1 VITLG
6 QHNLE
11 FGSDVSE
18 WGDQS
23 AAEMAADHLRR
34 WVRTLDARET
44 EDLRRVLVE
53 SDQSYGDDPIW
64 DVPEMTNLIAA
75 QDRARNA
82 GLVASAAPSL
92 NKNHNC
98 ICRLLP
104 LPFES

>member
-1 VITLG
+1 MRLRWPPIT
-6 QHNLE
+6 
-11 FGSDVSE
+11 FGDGSE
-18 WGDQS
+18 RWTRGDL
-23 AAEMAADHLRR
+23 H
-34 WVRTLDARET
+34 
-44 EDLRRVLVE
+44 RVLVE
-53 SDQSYGDDPIW
+53 SDQAYGDDPIW